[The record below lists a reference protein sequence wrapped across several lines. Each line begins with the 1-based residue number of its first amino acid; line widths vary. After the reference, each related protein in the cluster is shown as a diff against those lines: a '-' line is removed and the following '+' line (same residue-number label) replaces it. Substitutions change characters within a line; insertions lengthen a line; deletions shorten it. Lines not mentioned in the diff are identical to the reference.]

1 MKITVIGAGNV
12 GATTAQRLAEKE
24 YGDVVLVDIV
34 EGLPQ
39 GKGLDLM
46 EAGPI
51 YNYNCKIVGTNSYE
65 ETDNSDLVVITSGLP
80 RKPGMSRDDLVK
92 VNADI
97 VKSVVGQ
104 VVEKSPDAILIVV
117 SNPLD
122 VMTYVTYKVSKF
134 PRERVIGMAGV
145 LDTSRMRAFIAMELN
160 VSVENVHTFV
170 LGGHGDTMVPLAR
183 YTTVAGI
190 PVTELIPEDRLDAI
204 VKRTR
209 DGGAEIVSLL
219 KTGSAFYAPAA
230 SIVEMIDSIVKD
242 KKKILP
248 CTVLC
253 NGEYGFDDIFIGL
266 PVKLGKNG
274 LEQIIEIKLNEE
286 ESEALKKSADAVKK
300 LCQGISF

>member
-24 YGDVVLVDIV
+24 FGDIVLVDIV

-51 YNYNCKIVGTNSYE
+51 YNYDCKIIGTNSYE

-92 VNADI
+92 VNTDI

-145 LDTSRMRAFIAMELN
+145 LDTSRMRTFIAMELN

-219 KTGSAFYAPAA
+219 KTESAFYAPAA

-266 PVKLGKNG
+266 PVKLGKRG
-274 LEQIIEIKLNEE
+274 LEQIIEIKLNKE